1 MQCCQEEGPYVV
13 LTHVWAGAGRGWK
26 GERAI
31 DARQW
36 EESHVWTHGLT
47 AMAWEYLGG
56 FGQEGGTVSSVLW
69 EDLSGRCAEETSRR
83 RGNQGAGDKTRW
95 GQKSGALTK

>member
-1 MQCCQEEGPYVV
+1 MSGHTASLPWHGS
-13 LTHVWAGAGRGWK
+13 T
-26 GERAI
+26 
-31 DARQW
+31 W
-36 EESHVWTHGLT
+36 EV
-47 AMAWEYLGG
+47 
-56 FGQEGGTVSSVLW
+56 FGQAGGTVSSVLW